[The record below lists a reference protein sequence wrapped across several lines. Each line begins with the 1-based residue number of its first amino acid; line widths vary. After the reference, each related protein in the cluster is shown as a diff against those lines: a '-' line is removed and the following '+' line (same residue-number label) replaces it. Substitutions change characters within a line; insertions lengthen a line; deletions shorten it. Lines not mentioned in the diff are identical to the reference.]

1 MYFIMY
7 CMLWTIY
14 DMLVSNG
21 IYYATLYSLNIW
33 YDISYYP
40 FIYTA
45 KAIEKFD
52 TGGKGFLTY
61 DEFQGLIASF
71 KLKFT
76 PVQMSE
82 VE

>member
-1 MYFIMY
+1 M
-7 CMLWTIY
+7 
-14 DMLVSNG
+14 
-21 IYYATLYSLNIW
+21 
-33 YDISYYP
+33 
-40 FIYTA
+40 YTA

-52 TGGKGFLTY
+52 TAGKGYLTY

-82 VE
+82 VDQCISVVVQYAILLYIIAI

>member
-1 MYFIMY
+1 
-7 CMLWTIY
+7 MLYIHPI
-14 DMLVSNG
+14 SIFN
-21 IYYATLYSLNIW
+21 SL
-33 YDISYYP
+33 
-40 FIYTA
+40 YTA

-52 TGGKGFLTY
+52 TGGKGYLTY

>member
-1 MYFIMY
+1 MYRMTLLHTNACSSILYVQFRHIM
-7 CMLWTIY
+7 
-14 DMLVSNG
+14 
-21 IYYATLYSLNIW
+21 LYIHPISIFNSL
-33 YDISYYP
+33 
-40 FIYTA
+40 YTA

-52 TGGKGFLTY
+52 TGGKGYLTY

-82 VE
+82 VQ